1 MTFSTS
7 AGLSSNLAYITSVF
21 IGYIGTDSIG
31 SLIKRFAAK
40 KPRKM
45 VEINNQR
52 KAFLDM
58 LAWSEGTDNGCRK
71 RKSWLWRHCR
81 RRAIYRLLRSPSQT
95 CHAKPKTQSTGAGR
109 YQLLSRWWDAY
120 RKQLGLK
127 ALSPKVRTLWH
138 CSRLRSV
145 ALYLWLIVVIS
156 VRQSTVA
163 AISGLHCRALVMV
176 SSSIRLD
183 SLIAKFKEAGG
194 TVREIDV
201 WAESPR
207 LSPLWLSASS
217 FACHGLLIITVITPL
232 PIKSKATK
240 MPENW
245 SWRTRQLL
253 TCRCGRDVAA
263 LDAKYTK
270 KNRC

>member
-1 MTFSTS
+1 
-7 AGLSSNLAYITSVF
+7 
-21 IGYIGTDSIG
+21 
-31 SLIKRFAAK
+31 
-40 KPRKM
+40 M

-58 LAWSEGTDNGCRK
+58 LAWSEGTDNGRQK
-71 RKSWLWRHCR
+71 TRNHGYDVIVGGET
-81 RRAIYRLLRSPSQT
+81 IYWLLRSPSQT
-95 CHAKPKTQSTGAGR
+95 CHQTQKLKSTGAGR

-127 ALSPKVRTLWH
+127 DFSRKVRTLWH

-176 SSSIRLD
+176 SSSIRLTAWLQN
-183 SLIAKFKEAGG
+183 SKKRAERSERLMYEQVTAIISAL
-194 TVREIDV
+194 VICIIV
-201 WAESPR
+201 CLSWAVNHYR
-207 LSPLWLSASS
+207 DNA
-217 FACHGLLIITVITPL
+217 ITY
-232 PIKSKATK
+232 KAQRDK

-253 TCRCGRDVAA
+253 TCRCVSVMLLRSMQN
-263 LDAKYTK
+263 T
-270 KNRC
+270 RRS